1 MSALEE
7 ALQAL
12 RRLADPTE
20 MAGFGDADA
29 DHNDGLE
36 MRARLKYARAAHDRL
51 SATEAS

>member
-1 MSALEE
+1 MSVLEE
-7 ALQAL
+7 ALRAL
-12 RRLADPTE
+12 AHLADPTE